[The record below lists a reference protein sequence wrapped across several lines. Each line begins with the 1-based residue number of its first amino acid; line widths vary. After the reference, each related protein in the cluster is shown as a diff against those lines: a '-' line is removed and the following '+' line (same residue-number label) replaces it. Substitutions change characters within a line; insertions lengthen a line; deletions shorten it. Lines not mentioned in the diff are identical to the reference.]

1 MAQLDADDELR
12 VAILTGVGTTFCAG
26 MDLVEIGLL
35 RQPEPANEWIA
46 RTREDPTLI
55 PRGWLKTE
63 VPTKPII
70 LAAEGFARAGGT
82 EILQGTTLRVAGESA
97 VFGVTEVQRGL
108 FPMMG
113 SAVRLRRQI
122 PYAVAAEML
131 LTGDDITAQ
140 RAYEVGL
147 INYVVPDGQAVTKA
161 KEIAD
166 RHREQRTRR
175 RQGDRG
181 DPARH
186 RVLPDAEAFPI
197 EQKYG
202 RRSCVR
208 RRAGRTAAFLE
219 KRPRSSRAADVCE
232 FAALAS
238 PCSTAGH
245 GSMSE
250 ATVERRPDA
259 EGSCDVGPPPGD
271 QGHPGPSRSGTGRR
285 RRRGPGR
292 VWTDWTVH
300 VPHRCSSPLPC
311 AWICRPSR
319 VGGRAITSTRRE
331 AVPDVGGQAFV
342 RQTDFRSVVTSH

>member
-1 MAQLDADDELR
+1 MPDSPVLVERDGHILVVTLNRPEKRNAINCQMMCLLADAWRLLDADDELR
-12 VAILTGVGTTFCAG
+12 VAILTGVGSTFCAG

-55 PRGWLKTE
+55 PRGWLKTD

-122 PYAVAAEML
+122 GYAVAAEML

-147 INYVVPDGQAVTKA
+147 INYVVADGQAMTKA
-161 KEIAD
+161 KELAGRIAANGPVAVKAIAATL
-166 RHREQRTRR
+166 RETEC
-175 RQGDRG
+175 
-181 DPARH
+181 
-186 RVLPDAEAFPI
+186 LPDSEAFPI

-202 RRSCVR
+202 AQVMSSEDARE
-208 RRAGRTAAFLE
+208 GPLAFIE
-219 KRPRSSRAADVCE
+219 KRAPQ
-232 FAALAS
+232 FK
-238 PCSTAGH
+238 
-245 GSMSE
+245 
-250 ATVERRPDA
+250 
-259 EGSCDVGPPPGD
+259 
-271 QGHPGPSRSGTGRR
+271 GR
-285 RRRGPGR
+285 
-292 VWTDWTVH
+292 
-300 VPHRCSSPLPC
+300 
-311 AWICRPSR
+311 
-319 VGGRAITSTRRE
+319 
-331 AVPDVGGQAFV
+331 
-342 RQTDFRSVVTSH
+342 